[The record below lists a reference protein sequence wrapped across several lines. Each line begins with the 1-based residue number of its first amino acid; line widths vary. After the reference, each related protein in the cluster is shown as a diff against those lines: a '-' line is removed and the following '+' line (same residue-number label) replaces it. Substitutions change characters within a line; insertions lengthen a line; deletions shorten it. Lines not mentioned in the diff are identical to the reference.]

1 MKPAFGET
9 LKKKKKTCLGA
20 GSYGGAL
27 CAKSEGKG
35 RDEKTAWES
44 FKVVRGAVYQR
55 RAGRGPARRREG
67 AAGAS
72 ARDSDTQGG
81 GSELAAPGMRREQTP
96 AAGRSGVPLVGN

>member
-9 LKKKKKTCLGA
+9 LKKKKKKTCLGA

-44 FKVVRGAVYQR
+44 FIVVRGAVYER
-55 RAGRGPARRREG
+55 RAGRGPAE
-67 AAGAS
+67 
-72 ARDSDTQGG
+72 GG
-81 GSELAAPGMRREQTP
+81 GSR
-96 AAGRSGVPLVGN
+96 GVRPRL